1 MDEHKECY
9 NYVDILIHFKE
20 LKIAADK
27 IKLID
32 PDFDTSFLEK
42 QKEYLDKLM
51 KLLEINTALNEQ
63 GEMSFSL
70 INTMSK
76 MTTVVE
82 NNDMTPAVFDNFG
95 SGLANLLSGGLK
107 GKPTQPQQPIPQP
120 PSVPQPSQQP
130 LQQPIPQQI
139 LTENTP
145 LELTTLKG
153 IKLGNVKLPKEM
165 LERHF
170 LIKK

>member
-32 PDFDTSFLEK
+32 TDFDTSFLEK

-51 KLLEINTALNEQ
+51 KVLDISNINEQ
-63 GEMSFSL
+63 GEQGEQGDSFPL

-76 MTTVVE
+76 LTTVVE
-82 NNDMTPAVFDNFG
+82 NNNMSTAVFDNFG
-95 SGLANLLSGGLK
+95 NGLANLLKGGVK
-107 GKPTQPQQPIPQP
+107 SDIKKDKSDNQETESKPIKNQPIEN
-120 PSVPQPSQQP
+120 
-130 LQQPIPQQI
+130 QPI
-139 LTENTP
+139 
-145 LELTTLKG
+145 ELTTVNG
-153 IKLGNVKLPKEM
+153 IKISNVKLPKEI

>member
-32 PDFDTSFLEK
+32 TDFDTSFLKK

-51 KLLEINTALNEQ
+51 KLLDISNLNKDEQ
-63 GEMSFSL
+63 DDSFPL

-76 MTTVVE
+76 LTTVVE
-82 NNDMTPAVFDNFG
+82 NNTMSTAVFDNFG
-95 SGLANLLSGGLK
+95 NGLANLLKGGLK
-107 GKPTQPQQPIPQP
+107 SENQPIRN
-120 PSVPQPSQQP
+120 QQINEP
-130 LQQPIPQQI
+130 IENQPI
-139 LTENTP
+139 
-145 LELTTLKG
+145 ELTTVNG
-153 IKLGNVKLPKEM
+153 IKISNVKLPKEI

>member
-32 PDFDTSFLEK
+32 TDFDTSFLEK
-42 QKEYLDKLM
+42 QKKYLDKLM
-51 KLLEINTALNEQ
+51 KVLDISNINEQ
-63 GEMSFSL
+63 HEQGDSFPL

-76 MTTVVE
+76 LTTVVE
-82 NNDMTPAVFDNFG
+82 NNNNMSTAVFDNFG
-95 SGLANLLSGGLK
+95 NGLANLLKGGLK
-107 GKPTQPQQPIPQP
+107 SENQPIEN
-120 PSVPQPSQQP
+120 
-130 LQQPIPQQI
+130 QPI
-139 LTENTP
+139 
-145 LELTTLKG
+145 ELTTVNG
-153 IKLGNVKLPKEM
+153 IKISNVKLPKEI